1 MTSIPTP
8 SGTNRSGSRL
18 PISTPVS
25 QNTSMLRPPS
35 VLPLGKPSIVG
46 SKRLRGS
53 DGAEEA
59 VSGAPKRPREALK
72 RSNYAFW
79 FIFSRFPCISLK
91 FSFLASSFYSVNLT
105 FFHCRAWRSSFPKFF
120 ISFLPLQ
127 IPKPELNL
135 PASQRPTKPVLN
147 QNFPQIFR
155 AYYQTELARL

>member
-79 FIFSRFPCISLK
+79 FIFSRFPCISFKIFFSCFFFLFRKLDLFPLQGLAELVSKIFHFFPSIANSKTRTQFTSISEAYEASFESK
-91 FSFLASSFYSVNLT
+91 FS
-105 FFHCRAWRSSFPKFF
+105 P
-120 ISFLPLQ
+120 
-127 IPKPELNL
+127 
-135 PASQRPTKPVLN
+135 
-147 QNFPQIFR
+147 NFPSI
-155 AYYQTELARL
+155 LPD